1 VGSSSTARRG
11 AQISGYA
18 AVLGAFG
25 VALVALVAMGCGTSP
40 VGVGACKQVEEA
52 RCRRAPAC
60 GVNLEPPYSTTGGD
74 VAACIRFYD
83 VACLH
88 GLAVADPGQEAVNA
102 CVASIESSPCDGLPL
117 FEMGSACAWLTK
129 LSGVEAGSS
138 DASDDSA
145 DSEGEASDSGSDSAS
160 ETGSDSASLSD
171 SGSDAAEASLQ

>member
-1 VGSSSTARRG
+1 ML
-11 AQISGYA
+11 
-18 AVLGAFG
+18 AVVG

-88 GLAVADPGQEAVNA
+88 GLAVADPGQDAVNA
-102 CVASIESSPCDGLPL
+102 CVASIESSPCDGAVPL
-117 FEMGSACAWLTK
+117 FETAPACAWLTK
-129 LSGVEAGSS
+129 LSGVEAGTS

-145 DSEGEASDSGSDSAS
+145 DAESEASDSGSDSAS

-171 SGSDAAEASLQ
+171 SAADSGSDAAETSLQ

>member
-1 VGSSSTARRG
+1 VGSSSTARHG

-18 AVLGAFG
+18 AVLAVVA

-88 GLAVADPGQEAVNA
+88 GLAVADPGQDAVNA
-102 CVASIESSPCDGLPL
+102 CVASIESSPCAGLPL
-117 FEMGSACAWLTK
+117 FETGSACAWLTK
-129 LSGVEAGSS
+129 VTGVEAGTS
-138 DASDDSA
+138 DASEASA
-145 DSEGEASDSGSDSAS
+145 DAESEASD
-160 ETGSDSASLSD
+160 TD
-171 SGSDAAEASLQ
+171 SGSASDTASESGADSSTDAAEASLE